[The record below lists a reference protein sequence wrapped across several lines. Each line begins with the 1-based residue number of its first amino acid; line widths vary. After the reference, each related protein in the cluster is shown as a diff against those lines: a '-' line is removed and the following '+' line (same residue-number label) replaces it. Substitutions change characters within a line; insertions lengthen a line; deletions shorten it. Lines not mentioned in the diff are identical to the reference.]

1 LTESGVKV
9 GPFGR
14 CDIGIFWPKLPRFL
28 PWHVDLVAWDWLPM
42 VAALAALLGT
52 ALVTRRR
59 AKG

>member
-1 LTESGVKV
+1 
-9 GPFGR
+9 
-14 CDIGIFWPKLPRFL
+14 
-28 PWHVDLVAWDWLPM
+28 LVAWDWLPM